1 MESES
6 LGLERQLCVIGCK
19 ALGKI
24 TLYSESLE
32 IGNINLQN
40 LHKVV
45 NTVPG

>member
-6 LGLERQLCVIGCK
+6 LGLESELGSIGCK

-24 TLYSESLE
+24 TLYSEGLE
-32 IGNINLQN
+32 TGNTNIQN